1 MEIHIAVHGDII
13 HAQFVTVDIDIA
25 VDGRALDVGIALHH
39 HIAVDG
45 NLALSLQTVS
55 CNAALK
61 VNPFRIPDAGDVEIL
76 RRVYVVFDPFERVL
90 RVRAVKVFDAGVFP
104 QVHIAVDA
112 EFGDVAVEDI
122 VALVV
127 EKDGLPEAVLEV
139 AVGIFVGKGTPFE
152 QRTCIVHPVITS
164 ANQIKTLCGVV
175 PHLHIQA
182 VVGVAV
188 KQSYE
193 HAAVR
198 IKVAVNHGA
207 ARIRREK
214 IDFRPVVVPAVRQR
228 SSVDVDGFCVPGQRR
243 HRGARLRFVVHLVA
257 QDGIVHPHHALV
269 GDYLSALI
277 PHILPGNCFGVT
289 AVRAVFLERH
299 VDLIVSAF
307 ALAEIDD
314 HFSCVV
320 QEIGKRGLRDIY
332 VPVCLLRDYGG
343 DRRLQAEDIVEDLF
357 ELLRRLVRTRDDGA

>member
-1 MEIHIAVHGDII
+1 MEGAPCHGEAVARELLPVEIHIAVHGDIV

-45 NLALSLQTVS
+45 NLALSLQAVLRD
-55 CNAALK
+55 AARK
-61 VNPFRIPDAGDVEIL
+61 VGPLCIPDAGDVEIL
-76 RRVYVVFDPFERVL
+76 RRVYVVFDPFARVL

-104 QVHIAVDA
+104 QVHVPVDA

-122 VALVV
+122 VFLVV
-127 EKDGLPEAVLEV
+127 EKDGFTEAVLEIAAGV
-139 AVGIFVGKGTPFE
+139 AVSEFAALE
-152 QRTCIVHPVITS
+152 HRALIVHPAALGI
-164 ANQIKTLCGVV
+164 NQVKALRHIV

-214 IDFRPVVVPAVRQR
+214 IDFRPVVVPAVAQRSSVDVVVPPARQR
-228 SSVDVDGFCVPGQRR
+228 SSVDVDGFCVPRQR
-243 HRGARLRFVVHLVA
+243 GF
-257 QDGIVHPHHALV
+257 
-269 GDYLSALI
+269 
-277 PHILPGNCFGVT
+277 
-289 AVRAVFLERH
+289 
-299 VDLIVSAF
+299 
-307 ALAEIDD
+307 
-314 HFSCVV
+314 
-320 QEIGKRGLRDIY
+320 
-332 VPVCLLRDYGG
+332 
-343 DRRLQAEDIVEDLF
+343 
-357 ELLRRLVRTRDDGA
+357 